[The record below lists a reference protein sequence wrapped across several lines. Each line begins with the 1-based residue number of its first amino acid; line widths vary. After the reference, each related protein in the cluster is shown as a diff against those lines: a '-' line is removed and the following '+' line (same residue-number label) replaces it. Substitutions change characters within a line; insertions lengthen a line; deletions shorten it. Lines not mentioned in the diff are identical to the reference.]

1 MALQNMFELVSFM
14 LTIIFP
20 RPEQFKYPVL
30 ISYGA
35 ISTAA
40 VSYAAYVRK
49 ERGHLVHLS
58 KLCLGGGV
66 GGADKTLFSAF
77 ARSRRRN
84 NGYEG
89 LV

>member
-1 MALQNMFELVSFM
+1 MALQNIFELVSFM

-35 ISTAA
+35 IGTAA
-40 VSYAAYVRK
+40 ISYAAYVRK

-58 KLCLGGGV
+58 KLCLGGG
-66 GGADKTLFSAF
+66 DKTLFSVV

-84 NGYEG
+84 HGYES